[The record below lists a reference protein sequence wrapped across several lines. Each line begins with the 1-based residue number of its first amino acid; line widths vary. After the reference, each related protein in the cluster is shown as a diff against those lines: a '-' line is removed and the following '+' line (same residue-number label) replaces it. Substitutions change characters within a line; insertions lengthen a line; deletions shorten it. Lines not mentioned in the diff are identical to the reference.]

1 MRFEI
6 GKTYVFDKQK
16 YLNRQNNIYTILGIN
31 SLKNMNNY
39 WMKSVDGI
47 EFTISEN
54 DLDKRSYSF
63 KESEEGYP
71 YSVSPN
77 WCIEVNKMT
86 I

>member
-6 GKTYVFDKQK
+6 GKTYVFDKQRFFD
-16 YLNRQNNIYTILGIN
+16 RQKNIYTILGIN
-31 SLKNMNNY
+31 SLKNMKNY
-39 WMKSVDGI
+39 WMESVVGI
-47 EFTISEN
+47 EFTISKD

-63 KESEEGYP
+63 KEFEDGYP

-77 WCIEVNKMT
+77 WCIEINKIT